1 MKTRVAIVGA
11 GPAGFFAAQAIFAKD
26 ETTTVDFFEKLPT
39 PWGLVRSGVAPD
51 HPKIRTV
58 SKVFEKILDDPRCRY
73 FGNVEIGKDFSI
85 SQLQEKYDAVIF
97 ASGAD
102 IGRKLGIPGEELMGV
117 HSAAEFVPWYNA
129 HPDFADFKVDL
140 SGTHAIVI
148 GAGNVAMDVGR
159 LLAVTPDELATTD
172 IADHAL
178 EALRKSSIRKTMIVA
193 RRGPEHAAFTSPELR
208 DLLDLEHTDVLVNA
222 ELVQQAIDRT
232 QTWEE
237 IPKDVRQNLEAFQ
250 NLSSI
255 VPQGKDRELSINF
268 LLAPIEILGDTKVSG
283 VRFSIN
289 KIEGAEVIPTGETV
303 DHPADIVISAVG
315 YTSAALDGLPV
326 INGKIRN
333 IEGRITDSDNNH
345 ISGMYVVG
353 WAKRGPSGVIGTNKN
368 DAALVVERMFED
380 LATVPSRGTEFT
392 PEIGFVDLAGW
403 RKINE
408 SEIARGESSG
418 RPRVK
423 FPTYEELLSTA
434 RS

>member
-1 MKTRVAIVGA
+1 
-11 GPAGFFAAQAIFAKD
+11 
-26 ETTTVDFFEKLPT
+26 
-39 PWGLVRSGVAPD
+39 
-51 HPKIRTV
+51 
-58 SKVFEKILDDPRCRY
+58 
-73 FGNVEIGKDFSI
+73 
-85 SQLQEKYDAVIF
+85 
-97 ASGAD
+97 
-102 IGRKLGIPGEELMGV
+102 
-117 HSAAEFVPWYNA
+117 
-129 HPDFADFKVDL
+129 
-140 SGTHAIVI
+140 
-148 GAGNVAMDVGR
+148 
-159 LLAVTPDELATTD
+159 
-172 IADHAL
+172 
-178 EALRKSSIRKTMIVA
+178 MIVA

-255 VPQGKDRELSINF
+255 VPQGRDRELSINF

-289 KIEGAEVIPTGETV
+289 KIEGTEVIPTGETV

-333 IEGRITDSDNNH
+333 VEGRITDSDNNH

-368 DAALVVERMFED
+368 DAALVVDRMFED
-380 LATVPSRGTEFT
+380 LANVPSRGTEFT